1 MKSFKADYVFPVN
14 IAPIKNGIVTVD
26 DAGKIISVDD
36 QNSYQEKDDQPVEHL
51 NGIICPGFINTHCH
65 LELSHL
71 KGKIEQRKGLVNFI
85 KEVQKFRHADVNQI
99 NDAALQADDEMY
111 QNGIIA
117 VGDIANTNISI
128 PIKAGSKLYYHNF
141 IECFGFSPEKADQ
154 VFNKALALQKEFTP
168 QSCSITP
175 HAPYSVSKELFKL
188 INDYCEKGENLISIH
203 NQECEDENKFYRYK
217 QGSFIDLYAD
227 LGIDISWFKQQA
239 RNSLQSVIRLLSTEQ
254 DILMVHNTFT
264 NLKDIYF
271 LKRFEHKIH
280 WCFCPNANLYI
291 ENKLPKIELF
301 ANQGAHLTLGTDS
314 LASNSKL
321 CILSEMRT
329 LQQNFPVLSTA
340 LLIEWG
346 TINGARFLGIDDEK
360 GTLEAGKTPG
370 LNLITGLDGLKI
382 TPESKVRRLLL
393 LK

>member
-1 MKSFKADYVFPVN
+1 M
-14 IAPIKNGIVTVD
+14 I
-26 DAGKIISVDD
+26 AGKIISVAD
-36 QNSYQEKDDQPVEHL
+36 QNSYQEKDDEPVEHL

-65 LELSHL
+65 IELSHL
-71 KGKIEQRKGLVNFI
+71 KGKVAPHNGLVSFI
-85 KEVQKFRHADVNQI
+85 KGVQKLRHADAAEI
-99 NDAALQADDEMY
+99 NEAAIKADDDMY
-111 QNGIIA
+111 QNGIVA

-128 PIKAGSKLYYHNF
+128 PIKADSKLYYHSF
-141 IECFGFSPEKADQ
+141 IECFSFSPEKA
-154 VFNKALALQKEFTP
+154 NGLRCLTTHSLALLKEFTP
-168 QSCSITP
+168 QSSSITP

-188 INDYCEKGENLISIH
+188 IDDYCGKGKNLISIH
-203 NQECEDENKFYRYK
+203 NQECADENKFYRYK

-239 RNSLQSVIRLLSTEQ
+239 RNSLQSIIRLLSTEQ

-271 LKRFEHKIH
+271 LKRFDHKVH

-291 ENKLPKIELF
+291 EDKLPKVELF
-301 ANQGAHLTLGTDS
+301 THQAANITLGTDS

-321 CILSEMRT
+321 CILSEMHT

-340 LLIEWG
+340 RLIEWG
-346 TINGARFLGIDDEK
+346 TINGARYLGIDDEN

-382 TPESKVRRLLL
+382 TPESKVKRLL
-393 LK
+393 